1 MSRLDDL
8 VAEAEAL
15 GIEDAVEHLLA
26 GYIAA
31 AKKAAKEYEEFH
43 WGEASQGGEIVW
55 LPPPPV
61 ALTKMGPVVSIV
73 YEASKR
79 GELAHWE
86 HDFQGEL
93 PVLAYDSMAGDQLY
107 IVGGTYRVT
116 SAGIVG

>member
-8 VAEAEAL
+8 VAEAEEM
-15 GIEDAVEHLLA
+15 GIGEAVEHMLA

-31 AKKAAKEYEEFH
+31 ARKAAEEYEEFH
-43 WGEASQGGEIVW
+43 WGEPSQGGEIVW
-55 LPPPPV
+55 VPPPPV
-61 ALTKMGPVVSIV
+61 ALVSMGPLISVV

-86 HDFQGEL
+86 HDFKREL
-93 PVLAYDSMAGDQLY
+93 PVLAYDPMAEDQLY